1 MHMMYDFDTFCNEVI
16 DEILFL
22 AKKSEGNICC

>member
-1 MHMMYDFDTFCNEVI
+1 MMYDFNTFCNEII

-22 AKKSEGNICC
+22 AKKSEENICC